1 MATILLRDRREGI
14 VELTLNRPEKSN
26 ALNSELVDALTDAL
40 FDCHAI
46 ETRLLVLR
54 GAGRNFCG
62 GFDFTDLSQQTDADL
77 VLRFIRI
84 EAMLQSVFHAPFHT
98 LALAHGAI
106 YGAGADL
113 VCACTERVA
122 APGAS
127 FAFPG
132 PKFGIVLGTRRLAS
146 RIGWD
151 RVSSILFQSSGLQTA
166 EALNVRFIDA
176 VCDQAGWR
184 SLIEDRFNN
193 LRGISV
199 KTTEQLRGVITP
211 DSRTA
216 DMAALVNSIRAPGL
230 KERMLRYFTKV
241 SR

>member
-1 MATILLRDRREGI
+1 MADILLRDQRQGI
-14 VELTLNRPEKSN
+14 VELTLNRPEKAN
-26 ALNSELVDALTDAL
+26 ALNSDLVDALTDAL
-40 FDCHAI
+40 LDCYVNR
-46 ETRLLVLR
+46 TQLLVLR
-54 GAGRNFCG
+54 GVGKNFCA
-62 GFDFTDLSQQTDADL
+62 GFDLTDLSQQTDADL

-98 LALAHGAI
+98 LALAHGAV

-132 PKFGIVLGTRRLAS
+132 PRFGVVLGTGRLAS

-151 RVSSILFQSSGLQTA
+151 RVNSILFQSSRMQTE
-166 EALNVRFIDA
+166 EALSLHFIDA
-176 VCDQAGWR
+176 VCDEAAWR
-184 SLIEDRFNN
+184 SLIEDRFKS
-193 LRGISV
+193 LQMIPVRTI
-199 KTTEQLRGVITP
+199 EQLRGVTMP
-211 DSRTA
+211 DSRIA
-216 DMAALVNSIRAPGL
+216 DMAALVDSIRAPGL
-230 KERMLRYFTKV
+230 KERMLGYLTKL